1 MITDIDRVELRETL
15 RETFTV
21 ANYRN
26 LTLARIA
33 RELRLP
39 NAAWKVIA
47 VEILREFPDYP
58 VGPMMDE
65 QCGGWMCTYLTYRVR
80 KGGK

>member
-1 MITDIDRVELRETL
+1 MNKDIDRADLRETL
-15 RETFTV
+15 RDTFTV
-21 ANYRN
+21 SRYRN
-26 LTLARIA
+26 LTIAHIA

-39 NAAWKVIA
+39 NAAWKAIA
-47 VEILREFPDYP
+47 AGILREFPEYP

-65 QCGGWMCTYLTYRVR
+65 QCGGWLRTYLTYSVR